1 MATQANQL
9 SIDCYFFNSPGNVFV
24 RKETQIIPLPA
35 QFSQCAPGP
44 DGAMRVYTK
53 IVYGTP
59 PQERYVGQTIAQLQT
74 LIVNA

>member
-9 SIDCYFFNSPGNVFV
+9 SVDCYHFNAVGNQFV
-24 RKETQIIPLPA
+24 RKQTEIIPLPA
-35 QFSQCAPGP
+35 DFVPCSPGP
-44 DGAMRVYTK
+44 DGRMRVYTK
-53 IVYGTP
+53 IIFGNP